1 MKDNN
6 SNIGQIG
13 NLLLIASVIGCLI
26 YFIKTQTTQK
36 EKYRGGRRGGGRRG
50 GGRRGGGRRGGRR

>member
-36 EKYRGGRRGGGRRG
+36 EKYFGTGVKGRRKRR
-50 GGRRGGGRRGGRR
+50 